1 MEGEAVTW
9 DEAALER
16 VFDEATK
23 EVAGASTMPDFI
35 FGVDE
40 ALGSDETVVRLVQA
54 DGSVGPPVK
63 ARWTVGDTPI
73 VLAGGYKRILL
84 HGPPPVDPAEKA
96 KQEKLQKERRA
107 NQQHFRHHGA
117 KR

>member
-1 MEGEAVTW
+1 MTW

-23 EVAGASTMPDFI
+23 EVARASTMPDFI

-40 ALGSDETVVRLVQA
+40 ALGSDEAVVQLVQA
-54 DGSVGPPVK
+54 DGSFGPPIK
-63 ARWTVGDTPI
+63 ARWVAVKDKPEDALMRLRRAADAYVHPGSK
-73 VLAGGYKRILL
+73 AEEKRLR
-84 HGPPPVDPAEKA
+84 
-96 KQEKLQKERRA
+96 LQKERRA